1 MINVLVADDETLA
14 RQTICLLLKDQEG
27 IGEVFEAAD
36 GNQAVA
42 LYQKEQPQLVFLD
55 IQMPGLTGLQVA
67 EQIGRNSVIL
77 FVTAYD
83 QYAIQAFE
91 LSAVDYLLKPYDDER
106 FHTALE
112 RAKNRLK
119 EKQFGDHQQI
129 GELLRHMMS
138 EQDRHYKSRLVVKD
152 PGRIRLIDVADVDF
166 ILGAGNYAEL
176 HLFDGKVV
184 LHRET
189 LGSLESQLDPSVF
202 VRIHRSSIV
211 RQSRIAELK
220 PNEKGDY
227 SVLLKSGHELTL
239 SRRNKHKL
247 SDLLG

>member
-1 MINVLVADDETLA
+1 MMNVLVADDEPLA
-14 RQTICLLLKDQEG
+14 RQTLCLLLKAQEG
-27 IGEVFEAAD
+27 IGEVFAAAD
-36 GNQAVA
+36 GNQALS
-42 LYQKEQPQLVFLD
+42 LYQQQRPPLVFLD

-67 EQIGRNSVIL
+67 EQIGADSVIV

-83 QYAIQAFE
+83 QYAVQAFE
-91 LSAVDYLLKPYDDER
+91 LSAVDYLLKPFDDER
-106 FHTALE
+106 FAAAFT
-112 RAKNRLK
+112 RASRRVAQ
-119 EKQFGDHQQI
+119 KQFQGQQL
-129 GELLRHMMS
+129 GELLRQMID
-138 EQDRHYKSRLVVKD
+138 ERDRRYKSRLVVKD
-152 PGRIRLIDVADVDF
+152 PGRIRLIDVNDVDF

-189 LGSLESQLDPSVF
+189 LSSLESQLDPGLF

-211 RQSRIAELK
+211 RQARIAELR
-220 PNEKGDY
+220 PNDKGDY

-247 SDLLG
+247 PDLLG